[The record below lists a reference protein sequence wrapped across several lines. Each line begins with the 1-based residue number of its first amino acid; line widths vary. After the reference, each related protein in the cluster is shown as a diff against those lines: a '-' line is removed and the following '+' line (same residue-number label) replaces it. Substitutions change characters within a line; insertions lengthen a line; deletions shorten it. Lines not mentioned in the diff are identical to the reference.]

1 MFRHIASFA
10 LCLGLAAGLTAAP
23 FSGKSEASAAQ
34 TELPQVLGLI
44 ATKLPV
50 PLDCADGSCTGF
62 FSAFCL
68 QEHRPKP
75 DAGHVYDLAGEGD
88 ITMVVAKKD
97 GSTAEFSAAGLLHFE
112 STGAYTSVRITMD
125 AGRLAALDAA
135 SISLSVP
142 RRVSLLPRSEPTV
155 AARPSKEDLET
166 ALGEKR
172 VLAEGYFENGSPRA
186 DSGALI
192 SRMIN
197 LLPAD
202 GYAEKSLR
210 GGIWHKATTPANLRQ
225 FAPKG
230 IEAARDAYA
239 RCKAY
244 GDQGY
249 NVRLRGCLEKSHDKL
264 MRNLNDKYWEGD
276 AGF

>member
-1 MFRHIASFA
+1 MFRHLASFG
-10 LCLGLAAGLTAAP
+10 LCLGLAAGLATGPVSGTTEARAA
-23 FSGKSEASAAQ
+23 AS
-34 TELPQVLGLI
+34 ELPQVLGLV
-44 ATKLPV
+44 ATRLPV

-75 DAGHVYDLAGEGD
+75 DAGHVYDVAGDGD
-88 ITMVVAKKD
+88 ITMIVQKKD

-112 STGAYTSVRITMD
+112 STGAYTSVRISME
-125 AGRLAALDAA
+125 GSRLAALDAA
-135 SISLSVP
+135 SVSLSVP
-142 RRVSLLPRSEPTV
+142 RRISLLPRSEPAV
-155 AARPSKEDLET
+155 AARPTAEDLEA

-172 VLAEGYFENGSPRA
+172 MLAEGYFENGSPRA
-186 DSGALI
+186 DSGALM

-202 GYAEKSLR
+202 GYAEKALR
-210 GGIWHKATTPANLRQ
+210 GGVWDKATTPAALKQ
-225 FAPKG
+225 FSPQG
-230 IEAARDAYA
+230 VESARDAYE

-249 NVRLRGCLEKSHDKL
+249 NVRLRGCLEKSHDTL
-264 MRNLNDKYWEGD
+264 MKHLNDKYWEGD

>member
-1 MFRHIASFA
+1 MFRHLASLT
-10 LCLGLAAGLTAAP
+10 LCLGLV
-23 FSGKSEASAAQ
+23 SGSIGSKAEASAAE
-34 TELPQVLGLI
+34 TKLPQVLGLV

-75 DAGHVYDLAGEGD
+75 DAGHVYDVAGDGD
-88 ITMVVAKKD
+88 ITMVVQKKD

-112 STGAYTSVRITMD
+112 STGAYTSVRISMD

-142 RRVSLLPRSEPTV
+142 RRVSLLPRSEPNV
-155 AARPSKEDLET
+155 AARPSKEDLEV

-172 VLAEGYFENGSPRA
+172 MLAEGYFENGSARA

-202 GYAEKSLR
+202 GYAEKALR
-210 GGIWHKATTPANLRQ
+210 GGVWDKATTPANLKTFSPQ
-225 FAPKG
+225 G
-230 IEAARDAYA
+230 VESARDAYE

-249 NVRLRGCLEKSHDKL
+249 NVRLRGCLEKSHDTL
-264 MRNLNDKYWEGD
+264 MKHLNDKYWKGD